1 MGYSTYFY
9 EQAGLS
15 SENSFTFTMIQYVI
29 GLVGTGI
36 AWSLMGR
43 VGRRTLYISGLCG
56 LLVLLAII
64 GGLGFSSSTSAQW
77 AIGSLLLVF
86 ALTYNCTVGP
96 VCYAIVSEI
105 SSTRLRQKTVVLAR
119 TSYNLCSLLN
129 NSLLPLQL
137 NPLAFG
143 WGAKAG
149 LFWAGA
155 CALCIVWCV
164 FRLPESKDRS
174 YAELNLLFENKV
186 AAWKFASTKVDAF
199 RSESFAVQ
207 RIKSDSDSDSE
218 SVDETITVQQQ
229 GEKV

>member
-1 MGYSTYFY
+1 MGYSVYFY

-15 SENSFTFTMIQYVI
+15 SENSFTFTMAQYVI

-36 AWSLMGR
+36 AWSLMTR
-43 VGRRTLYISGLCG
+43 LGRRTLYTGGLCA
-56 LLVLLAII
+56 LLVLLLII

-86 ALTYNCTVGP
+86 ALSYNCTVGP
-96 VCYAIVSEI
+96 VCYSIVAEI

-137 NPLAFG
+137 NPLAFN

-149 LFWAGA
+149 LFWAGV
-155 CALCIVWCV
+155 CLLCIIWCL

-186 AAWKFASTKVDAF
+186 VAWKFASTKVEAF

-207 RIKSDSDSDSE
+207 RVKSDSDSE
-218 SVDETITVQQQ
+218 SDVEIVTVQQQ